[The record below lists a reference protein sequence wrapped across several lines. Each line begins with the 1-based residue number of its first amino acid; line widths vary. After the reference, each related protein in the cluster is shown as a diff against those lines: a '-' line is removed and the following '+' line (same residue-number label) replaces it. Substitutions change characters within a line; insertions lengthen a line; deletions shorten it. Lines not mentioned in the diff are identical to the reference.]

1 LAATPIITLTSDFGL
16 RDPFV
21 GIMKGVI
28 LGICPEA
35 RLVDL
40 THEVEPQ
47 DILEGALSLEPA
59 WRFFPPG
66 TIHLAVVDP
75 GVGGARRA
83 LGLRA
88 GGHYFVGPDNG
99 LFSFALLEAG
109 WSAVSL
115 EAAAYRLPEV
125 SQTFHGRDIFAP
137 AAAHLA
143 AGVALERLGPSVTD
157 PTRLTL
163 PDCRIDGDE
172 VVGEVIR
179 SDRFGNLLTS
189 VTADRVREIAARGP
203 LVVRVGGRDVGPLAG
218 CYEAG
223 PPGVPTPIIGSGG
236 RLEIFVRN
244 GNARDHL
251 GDAPGTPVR
260 LRRMS
265 PPPAIGQ

>member
-1 LAATPIITLTSDFGL
+1 MVAPIITLTSDFGL

-28 LGICPEA
+28 LRICPEA

-47 DILEGALSLEPA
+47 DVLEGALSLESA

-83 LGLRA
+83 LGLHA
-88 GGHYFVGPDNG
+88 EGHYFVGPDNG
-99 LFSFALLEAG
+99 LFTFALVEGA

-143 AGVALERLGPSVTD
+143 SGLPLDRLGPSITD
-157 PTRLTL
+157 PARLTL
-163 PDCRIDGDE
+163 PGCRIDGDE

-189 VTADRVREIAARGP
+189 VTGERARELAARGP
-203 LVVRVGGRDVGPLAG
+203 LAVEVGGRDLGPLAG

-223 PPGVPTPIIGSGG
+223 PPGVPTPIIGSTG

-251 GDAPGTPVR
+251 GAAPGARVR
-260 LRRMS
+260 LRS
-265 PPPAIGQ
+265 L